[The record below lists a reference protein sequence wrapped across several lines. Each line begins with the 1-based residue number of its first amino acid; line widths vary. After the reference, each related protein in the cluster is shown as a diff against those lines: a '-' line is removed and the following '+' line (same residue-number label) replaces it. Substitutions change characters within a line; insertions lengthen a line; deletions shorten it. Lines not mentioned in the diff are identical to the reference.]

1 MKKAILLIPVLGGI
15 ILQAQAQGFKIGLQ
29 GQRQTGMALT
39 GVGYLTGASAIYF
52 NPGALSFID
61 RSNVEAG
68 VTALIPK
75 TEFVDGN
82 TQNKYYTDSQVFPP
96 FNVYGAYKIN
106 KKLAAGIGAYTPF
119 GSGLRWQENWSGR
132 FILHEIELQSVF
144 IQPTVSYQLTDKL
157 GIGIGGIYALG
168 KVTLS
173 KDIPVNNSQGN
184 YPRATL
190 TGNAH
195 NFGFN
200 AGVFYKLCEN
210 FSAGITYHSR
220 IDMKIDNG
228 DARFTGM
235 PASLQSQFPNTT
247 FNTTLPL
254 PSELSAG
261 IGYRPIPPLL
271 LALDVSY
278 TFFHSYDTL
287 AFDYKQ
293 NTPTLQDSKSPRDY
307 KDVPAFKLGAQ
318 YTLCPRLDIRGG
330 VFYAVTPVQQ
340 GYSSPEL
347 PDNNRIGLT
356 CGLSYRPVKQLSIDL
371 SFLYENV
378 QKRTDTNM
386 ETQLYGTYK
395 TYVFAPG
402 IGVGYSF

>member
-1 MKKAILLIPVLGGI
+1 MKKAILLIPLLGGI
-15 ILQAQAQGFKIGLQ
+15 ILQTRAQGFKIGLQ
-29 GQRQTGMALT
+29 GQKQTGMALT

-61 RSNVEAG
+61 RSNIEAG

-82 TQNKYYTDSQVFPP
+82 TQNKYYTDNQVFPP
-96 FNVYGAYKIN
+96 FGIYGVYKIN
-106 KKLAAGIGAYTPF
+106 KKLAAGVGTYTPF

-157 GIGIGGIYALG
+157 GIGIGGVYALG

-173 KDIPVNNSQGN
+173 RDIPVNNSQGN

-200 AGVFYKLCEN
+200 AGVFFKGSEN

-228 DARFTGM
+228 DARFTCM

-247 FNTTLPL
+247 FNTT
-254 PSELSAG
+254 
-261 IGYRPIPPLL
+261 
-271 LALDVSY
+271 
-278 TFFHSYDTL
+278 
-287 AFDYKQ
+287 
-293 NTPTLQDSKSPRDY
+293 
-307 KDVPAFKLGAQ
+307 
-318 YTLCPRLDIRGG
+318 
-330 VFYAVTPVQQ
+330 
-340 GYSSPEL
+340 
-347 PDNNRIGLT
+347 
-356 CGLSYRPVKQLSIDL
+356 
-371 SFLYENV
+371 
-378 QKRTDTNM
+378 
-386 ETQLYGTYK
+386 
-395 TYVFAPG
+395 
-402 IGVGYSF
+402 